1 MYSLHY
7 IFNPSLKLKKNTY
20 LKVYVLLVVVVIKI
34 SMILKFTYLTTF
46 FTAKAVVV
54 GGKDTCEDPSSE
66 DFSV

>member
-1 MYSLHY
+1 M
-7 IFNPSLKLKKNTY
+7 
-20 LKVYVLLVVVVIKI
+20 LVVVVIKI

>member
-1 MYSLHY
+1 M
-7 IFNPSLKLKKNTY
+7 
-20 LKVYVLLVVVVIKI
+20 LVVVVIKI

-46 FTAKAVVV
+46 FTTKAVVV